1 MSDDRPLISE
11 RSPTYERARR
21 GWSDPTAG
29 NEAQTVGTLSHLV
42 ELERDMIAALLAV
55 RNRLADHPDRGPLDD
70 LLVDHADRL
79 PLLEQQI
86 RELGGVPPEP
96 GERAGELPRDATD
109 IGYISD
115 ERDAMRA
122 LAADHEALSQHY
134 RDALNFPE
142 HTENARRMLEIFAS
156 DMEQHS
162 ARLAAL
168 LDG

>member
-1 MSDDRPLISE
+1 MNDDRPLISE
-11 RSPTYERARR
+11 RSPTYQRAQR
-21 GWSDPTAG
+21 GAFDPIEDS
-29 NEAQTVGTLSHLV
+29 EAQTVGTLSHLV

-55 RNRLADHPDRGPLDD
+55 RNRMGDRPDRGPLDD

-109 IGYISD
+109 IAYLGD
-115 ERDAMRA
+115 DRDALRA
-122 LAADHEALSQHY
+122 LADDHEALSDRY
-134 RDALNFPE
+134 REALGIPN
-142 HTENARRMLEIFAS
+142 HTENARRLLEIFSS

-168 LDG
+168 LAA